1 MKSTKQLKLDGTFRK
16 DRHSDRLENKVQT
29 LTKIPPS
36 PDHFDERHR
45 AKWIAVCE
53 ECLQLGTL
61 TTADLDTVR
70 TYVETFYTAADA
82 LKNLTEHGHIIQTE
96 TAAGMVIP
104 RANPAW
110 RIYTDSQRILTQ
122 LSDRLG
128 FSPKARLHIKVDPTD
143 KDKDDPLSF
152 IFNN

>member
-1 MKSTKQLKLDGTFRK
+1 MKSTKDLKKEGTYRK
-16 DRHSDRLENKVQT
+16 DRHEKRLENKVQT
-29 LTKIPPS
+29 LDTIPKPPS
-36 PDHFDERHR
+36 HFDERHR

-61 TTADLDTVR
+61 TTADLDTVC

-128 FSPKARLHIKVDPTD
+128 FSPKARMSIKADPVSKEVDPLEWVF
-143 KDKDDPLSF
+143 KS
-152 IFNN
+152 N

>member
-1 MKSTKQLKLDGTFRK
+1 MKTTKDLRNAGTYRK
-16 DRHSDRLENKVQT
+16 DRHEKRLENQVKP
-29 LTKIPPS
+29 LDKIPKA

-45 AKWIAVCE
+45 AKWISVCE
-53 ECLQLGTL
+53 QCLQLGTL
-61 TTADLDTVR
+61 TTADLDTL
-70 TYVETFYTAADA
+70 TAYVETFFAAADA
-82 LKNLTEHGHIIQTE
+82 LKSLTEHGHIIQTE

-122 LSDRLG
+122 ISDRLG

-143 KDKDDPLSF
+143 KDKEDPLAF
-152 IFNN
+152 IFEN